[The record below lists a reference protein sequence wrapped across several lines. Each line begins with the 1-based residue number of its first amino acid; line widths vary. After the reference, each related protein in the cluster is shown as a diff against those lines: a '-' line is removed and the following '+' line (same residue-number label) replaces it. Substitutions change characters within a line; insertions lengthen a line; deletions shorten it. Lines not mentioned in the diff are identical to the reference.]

1 MRRLEKE
8 RDRFREREKKKTHIE
23 RKREGGEISSPL
35 IEENRS
41 PRNKYGERAKWES
54 GWLVRAGMSVRI
66 TGKREAGTDVE
77 FSQNLENIIKFSLEL
92 TIWEGHTAN

>member
-41 PRNKYGERAKWES
+41 PRNKYGERAK
-54 GWLVRAGMSVRI
+54 
-66 TGKREAGTDVE
+66 
-77 FSQNLENIIKFSLEL
+77 
-92 TIWEGHTAN
+92 